1 MWVYEKKLQFPVNI
15 SRPDPKLAK
24 AIITQIGGP
33 DGEMAAAM
41 RYLHQRYTM
50 PLREVRA
57 ILTDIGT
64 EELAHLE
71 MIGAIVYQLTRNLSV
86 EQIREAGFDQYFVDH
101 TTGVYPQGA
110 SGTAFSASVLQSKGD
125 PIADLMENLAAEQK
139 ARATY
144 DNILRLTDDP
154 EVRKPIEFLRAREIV
169 HFQRFGE
176 ALRLLQR
183 HLNSCNYYQS
193 NASFDHVR
201 GIEIERNTCCVNG
214 RNCDRDCACRSGH
227 DRECCQRNNNCGC
240 ESNHNCCQQNRSCG
254 CESNDNYYENANEY
268 ANEYT
273 CNQGCCERSH
283 DCCERDRDCDCE
295 NNIL

>member
-15 SRPDPKLAK
+15 SRPNPQLAK

-71 MIGAIVYQLTRNLSV
+71 MVGAIVYQLTRNLSID
-86 EQIREAGFDQYFVDH
+86 EIREAGFDQYFVDH

-110 SGTAFSASVLQSKGD
+110 SGTAFSTSVLQSKGD

-144 DNILRLTDDP
+144 ENILRLTDDP
-154 EVRKPIEFLRAREIV
+154 EVRKPIEFLRQREIV

-183 HLNSCNYYQS
+183 HLNSCNYYQE
-193 NASFDHVR
+193 NASFDDVR
-201 GIEIERNTCCVNG
+201 GIEIERNTCCRSG
-214 RNCDRDCACRSGH
+214 RDQDRDDACCENGH
-227 DRECCQRNNNCGC
+227 DRICRWNEGRSRDGGYGNQRNGESC
-240 ESNHNCCQQNRSCG
+240 ERERSCG
-254 CESNDNYYENANEY
+254 CGNGRNTDYYENDGY
-268 ANEYT
+268 
-273 CNQGCCERSH
+273 GSERSI
-283 DCCERDRDCDCE
+283 DSCDRDTDCGCE
-295 NNIL
+295 NTIL